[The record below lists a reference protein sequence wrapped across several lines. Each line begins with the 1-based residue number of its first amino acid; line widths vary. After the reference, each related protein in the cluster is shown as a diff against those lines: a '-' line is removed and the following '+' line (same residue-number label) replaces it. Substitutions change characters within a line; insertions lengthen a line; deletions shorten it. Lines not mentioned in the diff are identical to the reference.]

1 MTVDRPLPASQQPSA
16 CFSCHAL
23 GIAST
28 SALGVYMFYQAKK
41 ANSSTHRFTCA
52 LFGLD
57 NDKYLSSTDT
67 NDKNAKCKSLPVWF
81 VHLTVYIAPDDD
93 TLDHTNSLLNNT
105 KTGSTIIFPLLNSA
119 TSNIT
124 NSQSTSCFFI
134 FASHRVSSLFKD
146 ISRQRIAAGGR
157 LQRSLEERR

>member
-52 LFGLD
+52 LFGL
-57 NDKYLSSTDT
+57 
-67 NDKNAKCKSLPVWF
+67 
-81 VHLTVYIAPDDD
+81 
-93 TLDHTNSLLNNT
+93 
-105 KTGSTIIFPLLNSA
+105 G
-119 TSNIT
+119 
-124 NSQSTSCFFI
+124 FFI

>member
-52 LFGLD
+52 LFGLET
-57 NDKYLSSTDT
+57 DKIIDMKLFNEQMASLFRVLKRIDEIIT
-67 NDKNAKCKSLPVWF
+67 NE
-81 VHLTVYIAPDDD
+81 HLITVKRDIEVYIASDDD

-124 NSQSTSCFFI
+124 NSQSTSCL
-134 FASHRVSSLFKD
+134 S
-146 ISRQRIAAGGR
+146 
-157 LQRSLEERR
+157 

>member
-52 LFGLD
+52 LFGLET
-57 NDKYLSSTDT
+57 DKIIDMKLF
-67 NDKNAKCKSLPVWF
+67 NEQMASLFRV
-81 VHLTVYIAPDDD
+81 LKRIDE
-93 TLDHTNSLLNNT
+93 
-105 KTGSTIIFPLLNSA
+105 I
-119 TSNIT
+119 IT
-124 NSQSTSCFFI
+124 NEHLITVKRDIEGFFI

-146 ISRQRIAAGGR
+146 ISRQRIAAGGG